1 MQTERPPTERPPT
14 EGPLSAR
21 STPARGIVL
30 IAAAVVLGLFL
41 LRALEDSGPS
51 DAVATAPTETTA
63 ADGETTDSTTADDGG
78 ETTTT
83 AAPVRQPAEIVV
95 RVANVSGVEGA
106 AGDRTQQLTT
116 AGYQTVEPT
125 NGPEGQQL
133 DATQV
138 LFVDGFEGEAQAL
151 AEALGAPA
159 EGVTAMP
166 AQPPVDPGGAQLVVL
181 LGTDLAGG

>member
-1 MQTERPPTERPPT
+1 MQTERPPT
-14 EGPLSAR
+14 EGPLSPR
-21 STPARGIVL
+21 SSPARGIVL

-41 LRALEDSGPS
+41 LRALEDSAS
-51 DAVATAPTETTA
+51 DGVAAGPTETTA
-63 ADGETTDSTTADDGG
+63 ASGDTTDTTAAG

-83 AAPVRQPAEIVV
+83 AAPVREPAEIVV
-95 RVANVSGVEGA
+95 RVANVSGVSGA
-106 AGDRTQQLTT
+106 AGVRTEQLTE

-133 DATQV
+133 DATQI
-138 LFVDGFEGEAQAL
+138 LYAEGFEGEARAL

-159 EGVTAMP
+159 DGVAAMP

>member
-1 MQTERPPTERPPT
+1 MQTERPPTEGPAPT
-14 EGPLSAR
+14 R

-41 LRALEDSGPS
+41 LRALEDSAPDNVAAGP
-51 DAVATAPTETTA
+51 AETTVA
-63 ADGETTDSTTADDGG
+63 GGDTSDTTTAEDGG
-78 ETTTT
+78 DTTTT
-83 AAPVRQPAEIVV
+83 AAPVRQPAEVVV
-95 RVANVSGVEGA
+95 RVANVSGVSGA
-106 AGDRTQQLTT
+106 AGARTEQLTS

-133 DATQV
+133 EATQI
-138 LFVDGFEGEAQAL
+138 LFIEGFEGEARAL

-159 EGVTAMP
+159 DGVAAMP

>member
-14 EGPLSAR
+14 EGPLSGR

-30 IAAAVVLGLFL
+30 VAAAVVLGLFL
-41 LRALEDSGPS
+41 LRALEDSAPS
-51 DAVATAPTETTA
+51 DDIATSPTESTAAGGEATDTTTA
-63 ADGETTDSTTADDGG
+63 EGG
-78 ETTTT
+78 DETTTT

-138 LFVDGFEGEAQAL
+138 FFVDGFEGEARAL
-151 AEALGAPA
+151 AEQLGAPA
-159 EGVTAMP
+159 EGVAAMP

-181 LGTDLAGG
+181 LGTDLAEG

>member
-14 EGPLSAR
+14 EGPPSVR
-21 STPARGIVL
+21 SSPARGIVL

-41 LRALEDSGPS
+41 LRALDDNATS
-51 DAVATAPTETTA
+51 DGVATAPTDTTA
-63 ADGETTDSTTADDGG
+63 GGEETTDTTTADGD

-83 AAPVRQPAEIVV
+83 AAPLREPAEIVV

-106 AGDRTQQLTT
+106 AGERTEQLTT
-116 AGYQTVEPT
+116 AGYQSVDPT

-133 DATQV
+133 DSTQV

-151 AEALGAPA
+151 AEMLGAPA

-166 AQPPVDPGGAQLVVL
+166 AQPPVDPGGAQIVVL

>member
-1 MQTERPPTERPPT
+1 MQTERPPT

-21 STPARGIVL
+21 SSPARGIVL
-30 IAAAVVLGLFL
+30 IAAAVILGLFL
-41 LRALEDSGPS
+41 LRALEDSAPTG
-51 DAVATAPTETTA
+51 DVATGATETTA
-63 ADGETTDSTTADDGG
+63 APGETTDTTAADNGD

-83 AAPVRQPAEIVV
+83 AAPVRQPGEIVV
-95 RVANVSGVEGA
+95 RVANVAGVEGA
-106 AGDRTQQLTT
+106 AGARTEQLAA

-125 NGPEGQQL
+125 NGPEGQRL

-151 AEALGAPA
+151 AEALGSPA
-159 EGVTAMP
+159 DGVTAMP
-166 AQPPVDPGGAQLVVL
+166 AQPPVDPSGAQLVVL

>member
-1 MQTERPPTERPPT
+1 M
-14 EGPLSAR
+14 
-21 STPARGIVL
+21 
-30 IAAAVVLGLFL
+30 LGLFL
-41 LRALEDSGPS
+41 LRALEDSAPS
-51 DAVATAPTETTA
+51 DGVATAPTETTA
-63 ADGETTDSTTADDGG
+63 AGGETTDTTTAENGD

-83 AAPVRQPAEIVV
+83 AAPLRQPAEIVV
-95 RVANVSGVEGA
+95 RVANVSGVEGSA
-106 AGDRTQQLTT
+106 ANRTQQLTT

-133 DATQV
+133 DGTQV

-159 EGVTAMP
+159 EGVAAMP

>member
-1 MQTERPPTERPPT
+1 MQTERPPTE
-14 EGPLSAR
+14 GPMSPRA
-21 STPARGIVL
+21 SPARGIVL

-41 LRALEDSGPS
+41 LRALEDSAP
-51 DAVATAPTETTA
+51 DDVAAGSTETTA
-63 ADGETTDSTTADDGG
+63 AGGDTTATTAADGG

-83 AAPVRQPAEIVV
+83 APQVRQPTEVVV
-95 RVANVSGVEGA
+95 RVANVSGVSGA
-106 AGDRTQQLTT
+106 AGARTEQLAG

-133 DATQV
+133 ESTQV
-138 LFVDGFEGEAQAL
+138 LFIEGFEGEARAL

-159 EGVTAMP
+159 DGVAAMP